1 MKNENLSIF
10 WNNLREKLSKVD
22 VKMYLYALGVIAAIV
37 MIIITSNTYS
47 KYGAVQ
53 RDGKYYL
60 DLQKIASDYGINL
73 NPVVEEAADYSTNED
88 ANLTEDLS
96 RSLYLTNLY
105 LEQNGLTDPTA
116 RGKILAD
123 IIFNYQEQLTGK
135 KYTLDNLNIIR
146 EENKESLQEYYE
158 DIYNTFGNYGKEL
171 DKIPENLMT
180 KYQNTDALDENNFDT
195 AWKEMMEG
203 LQKHINA
210 SNNLINNLISI
221 PTTEK
226 ASSYHLDLINILSKQ
241 LAYYKSLQQI
251 NTDPA
256 KYILLNGETF
266 TEDFQDKLTSIA
278 NSLYIYFLSFGVK
291 MHN

>member
-146 EENKESLQEYYE
+146 EENKESLTDYHEAIRRASTDYAS
-158 DIYNTFGNYGKEL
+158 EL
-171 DKIPENLMT
+171 KTVSENPFDT
-180 KYQNTDALDENNFDT
+180 TNESFIDENNIDALWEEIKT
-195 AWKEMMEG
+195 S
-203 LQKHINA
+203 LQNNINA
-210 SNNLINNLISI
+210 SNNFINALISI
-221 PTTEK
+221 PATERG
-226 ASSYHLDLINILSKQ
+226 SEYQLQLINLISKQ
-241 LAYYKSLQQI
+241 IAYYQSLRQVSA
-251 NTDPA
+251 DPA
-256 KYILLNGETF
+256 KYLLINGDVF
-266 TEDFQDKLTSIA
+266 TEDFKNELDYILKSFSNYFTSFDL
-278 NSLYIYFLSFGVK
+278 N
-291 MHN
+291 

>member
-60 DLQKIASDYGINL
+60 DLQKIASDYGIDL
-73 NPVVEEAADYSTNED
+73 NPPVEEGVDYVNNED
-88 ANLTEDLS
+88 TNLTEDLS

-105 LEQNGLTDPTA
+105 LEQNGMTDPTA

-146 EENKESLQEYYE
+146 EENKESLTDYHEAIRRASTDYAS
-158 DIYNTFGNYGKEL
+158 EL
-171 DKIPENLMT
+171 KTVSENPFDT
-180 KYQNTDALDENNFDT
+180 TNESFIDENNIDALWEEIKT
-195 AWKEMMEG
+195 S
-203 LQKHINA
+203 LQNNINA
-210 SNNLINNLISI
+210 SNNFINALISI
-221 PTTEK
+221 PATERG
-226 ASSYHLDLINILSKQ
+226 SEYQLQLINLISKQ
-241 LAYYKSLQQI
+241 IAYYQSLRQVSA
-251 NTDPA
+251 DPA
-256 KYILLNGETF
+256 KYLLINGDVF
-266 TEDFQDKLTSIA
+266 TEDFKNELDYILKSFSNYFTSFDL
-278 NSLYIYFLSFGVK
+278 N
-291 MHN
+291 